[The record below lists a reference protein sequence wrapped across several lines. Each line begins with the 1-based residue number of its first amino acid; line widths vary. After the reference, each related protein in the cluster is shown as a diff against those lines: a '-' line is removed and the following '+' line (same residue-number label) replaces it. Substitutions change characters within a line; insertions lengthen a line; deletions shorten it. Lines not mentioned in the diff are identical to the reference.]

1 MSQIVVVKRSVTQ
14 PVKVTRIQN
23 RRPIEVSITNYD
35 PRLARI
41 KQKEEPALKD
51 RGFRPVD
58 NSLTTWTG
66 SYKGHRVQIL
76 FPQDYP
82 AVPLQ
87 WFWEKVPSGFLNVI
101 DNQLCI
107 EALLNKEKWAPDI
120 TVETIFDELD
130 SHPYFRRK

>member
-1 MSQIVVVKRSVTQ
+1 MSEIVVVKRGSIQQVRVT
-14 PVKVTRIQN
+14 KIKK

-41 KQKEEPALKD
+41 KQKEEPTLRERK
-51 RGFRPVD
+51 FKPID

-66 SYKGHRVQIL
+66 SYKGHRTQIV

-87 WFWEKVPSGFLNVI
+87 WYWDKAPSGFINVV